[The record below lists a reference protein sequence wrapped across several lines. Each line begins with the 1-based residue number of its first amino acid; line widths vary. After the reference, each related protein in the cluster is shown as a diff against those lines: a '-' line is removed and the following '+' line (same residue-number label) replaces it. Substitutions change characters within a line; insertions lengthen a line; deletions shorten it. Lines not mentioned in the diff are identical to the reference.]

1 MKIDF
6 SLQIKAIRP
15 TENSI
20 LPGEKA
26 VNIGVQ

>member
-6 SLQIKAIRP
+6 SQQIKEIRP

-20 LPGEKA
+20 LPGEKSC
-26 VNIGVQ
+26 